1 MKQKNANKMVLWFV
15 KITGIIPALLF
26 FKPKVYYVDKKVQGR
41 HIKKGSILMSNHQ
54 SLMDFVLYLIV
65 FFRNTLCFLMAE
77 VLFKKNK
84 IFTWF
89 LFALGGVYVNRDACD
104 FSFVKESVNILK
116 EGGVVGVFPQGRLPV
131 GGKPFPFKSGIT
143 YIALRSGRPIV
154 PVYTDGNYGI
164 FKRARVVIGTPIY
177 LKDYYNSENSE
188 IKELERLT
196 ELLEQKT
203 YELKEFLNK

>member
-1 MKQKNANKMVLWFV
+1 MKQKNVSETVLWFT

-26 FKPKVYYVDKKVQGR
+26 FKPKVYYVDKRVQGR
-41 HIKKGSILMSNHQ
+41 HIKRGSILMSNHQ

-65 FFRNTLCFLMAE
+65 FFRNTLRFLMAE

-104 FSFVKESVNILK
+104 FSFMNESVNILK
-116 EGGVVGVFPQGRLPV
+116 KGGVVGVFPQGRLPV

-143 YIALRSGRPIV
+143 YIALRSGCPIV

-188 IKELERLT
+188 IKEMERLT